1 MYRTLDFRSEFV
13 WLTRGAARLPSKD
26 LRHYVRPTLEREG
39 RMLRTLFLGVWSL
52 LIIGINLIPL
62 GVVWY
67 VLERVT
73 DRTEVLIVTLAGML
87 YAMINS
93 AGSGNNAEIREL
105 KQEVAEARTEMR
117 RLLDPKGKERAI
129 DEVEARERRNS
140 KEFHRA
146 AWNLVP
152 ALVSMVVFIW
162 CLVRFFAVI

>member
-1 MYRTLDFRSEFV
+1 
-13 WLTRGAARLPSKD
+13 
-26 LRHYVRPTLEREG
+26 
-39 RMLRTLFLGVWSL
+39 MLRTLFVVVWSL
-52 LIIGINLIPL
+52 LIIGISLIPL

-87 YAMINS
+87 YAMIS
-93 AGSGNNAEIREL
+93 SKGSGNNTEIREL

-129 DEVEARERRNS
+129 DEVEARERRKS
-140 KEFHRA
+140 KEFHSA
-146 AWNLVP
+146 AWNLLP